1 MSNRQEMEGFSTEE
15 LADALAS
22 QPLHDSAAA
31 ELTRRQFV
39 AEEDLKVAQIAAAK
53 AQIHSAKAM
62 QQTSR
67 WTAAAAIFTALSAIG
82 TLASAL
88 GTWWVA
94 LHR

>member
-1 MSNRQEMEGFSTEE
+1 MEEFSTEQ

-31 ELTRRQFV
+31 EFARRQFI
-39 AEEDLKVAQIAAAK
+39 ADEDVKAAQIAAAK
-53 AQIHSAKAM
+53 AQIQSAEAM
-62 QQTSR
+62 QRTSR
-67 WTAAAAIFTALSAIG
+67 WTAAAALFTALSAIG

-88 GTWWVA
+88 GTWWSA